1 MDEDLPVGSEEI
13 PDLDQLYHRYH
24 RIYYTASGLIR
35 GSCFKIKNNIMS
47 TNWSRYS
54 SPEET
59 RNQAKIPSDN
69 GVIEMNVGDVRNI
82 EFLGV
87 FHTPKLENHA
97 HTDII
102 GFENYSSRADLN
114 EVRIFLANV
123 SRWVI
128 KL

>member
-1 MDEDLPVGSEEI
+1 MDEDIPLRSEEI
-13 PDLDQLYHRYH
+13 PDIDQLYHRYH
-24 RIYYTASGLIR
+24 RIYYTASRLIR

-87 FHTPKLENHA
+87 LHTPKLENHA
-97 HTDII
+97 HTDIFC
-102 GFENYSSRADLN
+102 FENYLSRADLN